1 MVNIQKTVDIQF
13 KNKIYKL
20 EIVAS
25 QDILFINLKNIQD
38 EEEWVGRHSKEYIQE
53 LTRKTGNFKKFG
65 VFVEMLLSTVENVFS
80 RSNEKGRWTCHV
92 GFAQF
97 SGFKVS

>member
-25 QDILFINLKNIQD
+25 QEILFINLKQE

-65 VFVEMLLSTVENVFS
+65 VFVEMLLSTVENVFKLS
-80 RSNEKGRWTCHV
+80 
-92 GFAQF
+92 
-97 SGFKVS
+97 KVKRKADQSCWIYLILKT